1 MSKTNRN
8 FKASVFTHL
17 FGEPE
22 NERGLF
28 NAFSPDKL
36 PLDSNVVDCT
46 LTDALYK
53 ERVNELRRFVKI
65 NKMVLIV
72 RML

>member
-1 MSKTNRN
+1 MLKLNNDGDDFMSKTNRN

-28 NAFSPDKL
+28 NAFSSDKL
-36 PLDSNVVDCT
+36 PLDSKIVDCT

-53 ERVNELRRFVKI
+53 ERVNDLAFTV
-65 NKMVLIV
+65 V
-72 RML
+72 